1 MSGAG
6 SGVSPG
12 APRGTGK
19 ARASRA
25 PWITLG
31 VVVTLAAAVLAVWFA
46 GPGGSPGATSAV
58 STSTTSSTTPSDGPA
73 VSSSPSTEPTPT
85 SSSRAAD
92 PWAGWTLAQQVGQV
106 FMVGVNVSDPAAVS
120 TSAVRDDHVGNV
132 FLQGRTTAGAD
143 AVRSLVRSFTDLVGP
158 QTTHGTIL
166 LVATDQEGGEVQ
178 VLRGPGFSTIPSA
191 LEQSKLAPSDLQARA
206 LAWGK
211 ELRDAG
217 VNLDLAP
224 VMDLVDGQPSANP
237 PIGALDR
244 SYGFTADS
252 VTSHAE
258 AFTAGL
264 NAARVSVSIKHF
276 PGLGRVTANTDTTAG
291 VTDDVTTRDDASV
304 DVFRSGIAA
313 GAQSVMVSTADY
325 SRIDPGVPAAFS
337 STVVTDMLRGDLGF
351 DGLVVTDDL
360 SGAKQVEAWSPGDR
374 AIKAL
379 EAGVDL
385 VLVSKEPTV
394 AHEMVSAVL
403 AKAQADPAF
412 AARVRDAARHVL
424 EAKGSWPPSS

>member
-1 MSGAG
+1 MSGGGTEG
-6 SGVSPG
+6 S
-12 APRGTGK
+12 
-19 ARASRA
+19 RASRA

-46 GPGGSPGATSAV
+46 GPGGVPWASS
-58 STSTTSSTTPSDGPA
+58 SSTPTTAPAMTGSSTP
-73 VSSSPSTEPTPT
+73 SSSPSSSAGATPIAT
-85 SSSRAAD
+85 DAAD
-92 PWAGWTLAQQVGQV
+92 PWAGWTLAEQVGQV
-106 FMVGVNVSDPAAVS
+106 FMVGVNVSEPQAVS
-120 TSAVRDDHVGNV
+120 TAAVLDDHVGNV
-132 FLQGRTTAGAD
+132 FLQGRTTAGAA
-143 AVRSLVRSFTDLVGP
+143 AVRRLVGSFTDLVGP
-158 QTTHGTIL
+158 GTTHGTIL

-191 LEQSKLAPSDLQARA
+191 LAQSRLSPADLRGRA
-206 LAWGK
+206 LTWGT

-224 VMDLVDGQPSANP
+224 VMDLVDGKPSANP

-244 SYGFTADS
+244 SYGFTPGS

-258 AFTAGL
+258 AFSAGL

-304 DVFRSGIAA
+304 DVFRSGIDA
-313 GAQSVMVSTADY
+313 GAQSVMVSTAIYD
-325 SRIDPGVPAAFS
+325 RIDPGVPAAFS
-337 STVVTDMLRGDLGF
+337 STVVTGMLRGDLGF

-360 SGAKQVEAWSPGDR
+360 SGAKQVEAWSPGER
-374 AIKAL
+374 AVKAL
-379 EAGVDL
+379 AAGVDL
-385 VLVSKEPTV
+385 VLMSKDPDVT
-394 AHEMVSAVL
+394 HEAVQAVL

>member
-1 MSGAG
+1 MSGGGTEG
-6 SGVSPG
+6 S
-12 APRGTGK
+12 
-19 ARASRA
+19 RASRA

-46 GPGGSPGATSAV
+46 GPGGVPWASS
-58 STSTTSSTTPSDGPA
+58 SSTPTTAPAMTGWSTP
-73 VSSSPSTEPTPT
+73 SSSPSSSASATPIAT
-85 SSSRAAD
+85 DAAD
-92 PWAGWTLAQQVGQV
+92 PWAGWTLAEQVGQV
-106 FMVGVNVSDPAAVS
+106 FMVGVNVSEPQAVS
-120 TSAVRDDHVGNV
+120 TAAVLDDHVGNV
-132 FLQGRTTAGAD
+132 FLQGRTTAGAA
-143 AVRSLVRSFTDLVGP
+143 AVRRLVGSFTDLVGP
-158 QTTHGTIL
+158 GTTHGTIL

-191 LEQSKLAPSDLQARA
+191 LAQSRLSPADLRGRA
-206 LAWGK
+206 LTWGT

-224 VMDLVDGQPSANP
+224 VMDLVDGKPSANP

-244 SYGFTADS
+244 SYGFTPGS

-258 AFTAGL
+258 AFSAGL

-304 DVFRSGIAA
+304 DVFRSGIDA
-313 GAQSVMVSTADY
+313 GAQSVMVSTAIYD
-325 SRIDPGVPAAFS
+325 RIDPGVPAAFS
-337 STVVTDMLRGDLGF
+337 STVVTGMLRGDLGF

-360 SGAKQVEAWSPGDR
+360 SGAKQVEAWSPGER
-374 AIKAL
+374 AVKAL
-379 EAGVDL
+379 AAGVDL
-385 VLVSKEPTV
+385 VLMSKDPDVT
-394 AHEMVSAVL
+394 HEAVQAVL